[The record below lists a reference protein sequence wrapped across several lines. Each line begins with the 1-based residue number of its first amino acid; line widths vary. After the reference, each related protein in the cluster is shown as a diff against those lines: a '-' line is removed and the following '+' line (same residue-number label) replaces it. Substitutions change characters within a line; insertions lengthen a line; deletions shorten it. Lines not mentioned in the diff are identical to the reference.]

1 MAKQEYKHIEI
12 AAYPKTAWGKFTRV
26 MQRTFRVELFKGMV
40 ITFGV
45 MIRALFKKEMHTIQY
60 PNEKLP
66 ISERYRAIHK
76 LLRFME
82 SEAER
87 CIGCGLCEKICISN
101 CIRMDTKIDENSRK
115 SVPEYTI
122 NFGRCIYCGYCAEVC
137 PELAIVHGGRYE
149 NASEQRAHFA
159 LKDDMLTPLDRLKE
173 QKEFPG
179 FGALHPEADKLV
191 KKTPLAY

>member
-12 AAYPKTAWGKFTRV
+12 EAYPKTGLGRFKRV
-26 MQRTFRVELFKGMV
+26 MQRTFRIELFRGLMIV
-40 ITFGV
+40 FGV
-45 MIRALFKKEMHTIQY
+45 MHRALFKKEMHTVQY

-66 ISERYRAIHK
+66 ISERYRAIHQ

-115 SVPEYTI
+115 AVPEYTI

-179 FGALHPEADKLV
+179 FGAVHPEADKLI

>member
-12 AAYPKTAWGKFTRV
+12 ADYPKTGFARFIQV
-26 MQRTFRVELFKGMV
+26 MRRSLRVELFKGMG

-45 MIRALFKKEMHTIQY
+45 MIRTLFRGEMHTMQY

-66 ISERYRAIHK
+66 VSARYRAIHK

-82 SEAER
+82 SESER
-87 CIGCGLCEKICISN
+87 CIGCGLCEKICISK
-101 CIRMDTKIDENSRK
+101 CIRMDTKLDENSRK
-115 SVPEYTI
+115 VVPEYTI
-122 NFGRCIYCGYCAEVC
+122 NFGRCIFCGYCAEVC
-137 PELAIVHGGRYE
+137 PELAIVHGDRYE
-149 NASEQRAHFA
+149 NVSEQRAHFS

-179 FGALHPEADKLV
+179 FGAVNPEADKMI

>member
-1 MAKQEYKHIEI
+1 MAKQVYKHIDIEE
-12 AAYPKTAWGKFTRV
+12 YPKTGWEKFVRV
-26 MQRTFRVELFKGMV
+26 MRRTFRIELFKGLK

-45 MIRALFKKEMHTIQY
+45 MFRALFKGEMHTLQY

-66 ISERYRAIHK
+66 ISERYRAIHQ

-82 SEAER
+82 SESER

-115 SVPEYTI
+115 VVPEYTI

-179 FGALHPEADKLV
+179 FGAVHPEADKLI